1 MVHDLFNILN
11 EYNID
16 ILNLNQ
22 NTINKID
29 NLTSIYNEDKED
41 KNKIYSS
48 SLLSFLLIEHL
59 TTKRVDT
66 VYDVNDQALFK
77 KINSDI
83 IKLKNN
89 KPNLSKIPNNKI
101 VSSIILNTTLKKY
114 NQFLPTNNIEK
125 SNIKSL
131 EKLIKKTFKQELNQ
145 ITSIIKSSNDD
156 FITQLEQFNDQFNF
170 NNVTKKAILQTIDYI
185 KEQTKYRDGKP
196 GEINIPHM
204 TNIIQKIILKIK
216 IG

>member
-66 VYDVNDQALFK
+66 VYDVNDKALFK

-89 KPNLSKIPNNKI
+89 KPNLSK
-101 VSSIILNTTLKKY
+101 S
-114 NQFLPTNNIEK
+114 Q
-125 SNIKSL
+125 
-131 EKLIKKTFKQELNQ
+131 
-145 ITSIIKSSNDD
+145 
-156 FITQLEQFNDQFNF
+156 
-170 NNVTKKAILQTIDYI
+170 
-185 KEQTKYRDGKP
+185 
-196 GEINIPHM
+196 
-204 TNIIQKIILKIK
+204 
-216 IG
+216 

>member
-145 ITSIIKSSNDD
+145 ITSIIN
-156 FITQLEQFNDQFNF
+156 
-170 NNVTKKAILQTIDYI
+170 
-185 KEQTKYRDGKP
+185 
-196 GEINIPHM
+196 
-204 TNIIQKIILKIK
+204 
-216 IG
+216 